1 MDYLFFVSFLSS
13 LAMKKLQFIAKTSAN
28 YSYVSQ
34 LSVCAFTTITIDFK
48 VDLFIKYFDC
58 FAVLIGNTSN
68 NPVVTQPPPPYQPP
82 PGMSSLTLATKFAPT
97 CSFFFN
103 VIIVDDYWIFW
114 WEAKYTKIINIFM

>member
-13 LAMKKLQFIAKTSAN
+13 LAMKKLQFIAKTSTN

-48 VDLFIKYFDC
+48 VDFFIKYFDC

-103 VIIVDDYWIFW
+103 VIIVDDY
-114 WEAKYTKIINIFM
+114 

>member
-1 MDYLFFVSFLSS
+1 MTSEKKTEKIVNLRNSTHKILNLTLDYLFFMSFLSS
-13 LAMKKLQFIAKTSAN
+13 LAMKKVQLIAKTSAN

-82 PGMSSLTLATKFAPT
+82 PGMSSLTL
-97 CSFFFN
+97 SN
-103 VIIVDDYWIFW
+103 
-114 WEAKYTKIINIFM
+114 KICTNLFLF

>member
-1 MDYLFFVSFLSS
+1 
-13 LAMKKLQFIAKTSAN
+13 MKKVQFIAKTSAN

-48 VDLFIKYFDC
+48 MDLFIKYFDC

-82 PGMSSLTLATKFAPT
+82 PGMSSLTLVTKFALT

-103 VIIVDDYWIFW
+103 VIIVDDY
-114 WEAKYTKIINIFM
+114 

>member
-1 MDYLFFVSFLSS
+1 
-13 LAMKKLQFIAKTSAN
+13 MKKVQFIAKTSAN

-34 LSVCAFTTITIDFK
+34 LSVCVFTTTTIDFK

-82 PGMSSLTLATKFAPT
+82 PGMSSLTLSNKICTNLFL
-97 CSFFFN
+97 FFN
-103 VIIVDDYWIFW
+103 VIIVDDY
-114 WEAKYTKIINIFM
+114 